1 MLPISGS
8 NVPPISNT
16 STRSNLLTQIDAIHE
31 QANGEGQS
39 IVQASENCVVSNQL
53 YGESHT
59 VTTNFFLTASD
70 SNTKLIFEK
79 LNGHAEAARYKPLA
93 QLGTQIEELR
103 TAYLNVLEEVDE
115 IRDGLALYIPSKGQE
130 TADSKTS
137 FTLIDKVRDF
147 LSSNKKVFL
156 LLGEAGSGKS
166 TFNRYLTRTLWEEY
180 PQSPTAPI
188 PLFIALAE
196 HRLSC
201 DDLIESYLLE
211 QGFTSE
217 EIALLRKEKRLVFI
231 LDGFD
236 ETQDRTQAFYT
247 QNKLDHW
254 KNAQVII
261 SSRPEYLRE
270 NYRSQFQK
278 RGQTTAVQEYWL
290 STISDDWIT
299 AYIQKYIQHTQ
310 RTGWGL
316 KWYQNTLNNLPT
328 LKEAIRRPFLLRM
341 ALDLLPD
348 LAESKSAPMTRI
360 ALYDAFISRWWNRS
374 EERLL
379 HIKLTDEEEKARCKL
394 GQHLVAKGLRAS
406 QEMAI
411 ALTQKRLIQAS
422 YDPEKDEI
430 IPEAWRTYLDENE
443 VEKRLLLFNAPL
455 IHQGQH
461 YRFIHKS
468 IQDYCVA
475 RAICGPQF
483 KDAKPDIHAVLNRFL
498 LVDEPLILDFLVE
511 RVKQHFSF
519 KGHLHAWIES
529 SKDRDAAVTVGAAN
543 AITVL
548 VRAGVQFIGANLKGI
563 RIPGADLSYGVFDHT
578 QFEGADLSGVTLRGA
593 WLRGANMREANLN
606 GIEFGEKPALEVGN
620 WVNVCSYSPD
630 GRWLAVGTTEKGY
643 IKLYQAQTLEFKY
656 ALERPHAGADSE
668 GVNSVAFSPDS
679 QWLASGGDD
688 TLVKL
693 WSVTSGELQHILT
706 GHSAEVLSVTFSPN
720 GQWLASSS
728 RDKTIKVWTVQ
739 GKLLYPLEGH
749 SDWVQS
755 VSISPDGRWLASGS
769 FDNTVKLWGLD
780 SAGAVLR
787 QTLEVGDKTFSVSIS
802 PDGNWL
808 ASGSM
813 DNKVNLWELG
823 SAGAVL
829 RQTLEEHYVN
839 VWNVSF
845 SLDGKWLA
853 SGSEDYSV
861 RLWELESAGAVLR
874 QTFAGHSSVVRSIS
888 FSPDGEWL
896 ASGSWDMTVKL
907 WSLRSTK
914 ALSCQ
919 TFEGHHHSV
928 NSMSISSDGKWLASG
943 SRDKTVKLW
952 ELGSAGAALCHTLEG
967 HHHSVNSVSIS
978 LDGKWLASGS
988 GDKTVK
994 LWELGSAGA
1003 ALRHTL
1009 EGHHQGVSS
1018 VSISSDGKWL
1028 ASGSG
1033 DKTVKLWGLDS
1044 SGVVLRQT
1052 LEKHNDFVWSVSISP
1067 DSKWLASGGDDN
1079 TVSLWELGSAG
1090 AVLRHT
1096 LEGHHE
1102 LEDYHEAVSSI
1113 SFSPD
1118 GKWLASGNWDY
1129 SVKLWGLE
1137 STIKLRHTLKGHY
1150 EPVMSV
1156 SFSPD
1161 GKWLASGS
1169 RDRSV
1174 KLWALDTGEYEAKMT
1189 IQGFVGV
1196 VNSIIWREVAE
1207 GSAKIVLG
1215 GENNTIRIFQLEQK
1229 RKGWKSSLCWTS
1241 YQNEL
1246 YVADLL
1252 IEGAQGLSPM
1262 NARLIEQRQR
1272 VAAEFLEED
1281 SDELS
1286 FESEES
1292 GELSSEEENFDEFNM
1307 SRSFEL
1313 ENLSQNVLN
1322 LANVPIQENL
1332 DLSAVEID
1340 RIWRLLFVDLEQER
1354 ELNVSNRVI
1363 IESESLPVL
1372 AKPGEMSCDEEG
1384 TVEERRSGAEFPLK
1398 RKTYSARSASLEM
1411 ERKVGRVDDNF
1422 L

>member
-79 LNGHAEAARYKPLA
+79 LNGHAEASRYKPLA

-115 IRDGLALYIPSKGQE
+115 IRDGLALYIPSEGQE

-316 KWYQNTLNNLPT
+316 KRYQNTLNNLPT

-379 HIKLTDEEEKARCKL
+379 HIKLTDEEEKARRKL

-455 IHQGQH
+455 IHQGQN

-656 ALERPHAGADSE
+656 ALERPHAGEDSE

-679 QWLASGGDD
+679 QWLASVGDD

-693 WSVTSGELQHILT
+693 WSVAAGELQHILT

-720 GQWLASSS
+720 VQWLASSS
-728 RDKTIKVWTVQ
+728 RDKTIKIWTVQ
-739 GKLLYPLEGH
+739 GKLLYTLEGH
-749 SDWVQS
+749 SDWVRS

-769 FDNTVKLWGLD
+769 FDKTVKLWGLD

-787 QTLEVGDKTFSVSIS
+787 QTLEVSDKVFSVSIS

-813 DNKVNLWELG
+813 DSKVNLWELG

-829 RQTLEEHYVN
+829 RQTLDEHYEN

-845 SLDGKWLA
+845 SSDGKWLA
-853 SGSEDYSV
+853 SGSDDYSV

-874 QTFAGHSSVVRSIS
+874 
-888 FSPDGEWL
+888 
-896 ASGSWDMTVKL
+896 
-907 WSLRSTK
+907 
-914 ALSCQ
+914 
-919 TFEGHHHSV
+919 
-928 NSMSISSDGKWLASG
+928 
-943 SRDKTVKLW
+943 
-952 ELGSAGAALCHTLEG
+952 HTLEG
-967 HHHSVNSVSIS
+967 PH
-978 LDGKWLASGS
+978 
-988 GDKTVK
+988 
-994 LWELGSAGA
+994 EAGHYGA
-1003 ALRHTL
+1003 
-1009 EGHHQGVSS
+1009 VSS
-1018 VSISSDGKWL
+1018 V
-1028 ASGSG
+1028 
-1033 DKTVKLWGLDS
+1033 
-1044 SGVVLRQT
+1044 
-1052 LEKHNDFVWSVSISP
+1052 
-1067 DSKWLASGGDDN
+1067 
-1079 TVSLWELGSAG
+1079 
-1090 AVLRHT
+1090 
-1096 LEGHHE
+1096 
-1102 LEDYHEAVSSI
+1102 

-1118 GKWLASGNWDY
+1118 GKWLASGDWDY
-1129 SVKLWGLE
+1129 SVKLWGLG
-1137 STIKLRHTLKGHY
+1137 STIKLRHTLKGHD

-1174 KLWALDTGEYEAKMT
+1174 KLWALDTGEYEAKTT
-1189 IQGFVGV
+1189 IQGFVGC
-1196 VNSIIWREVAE
+1196 VNSIIWREVVE

-1229 RKGWKSSLCWTS
+1229 RKSWKSSLCWTS

-1286 FESEES
+1286 SESEES
-1292 GELSSEEENFDEFNM
+1292 GEVSSEEENFDEFNM
-1307 SRSFEL
+1307 NRSFEL
-1313 ENLSQNVLN
+1313 ENLSQNKLN

-1332 DLSAVEID
+1332 DVSAVEID
-1340 RIWRLLFVDLEQER
+1340 RIWRLPFTDLEQGR

-1372 AKPGEMSCDEEG
+1372 AKPGEMSCDEED
-1384 TVEERRSGAEFPLK
+1384 TVEESRSGAEFPLK